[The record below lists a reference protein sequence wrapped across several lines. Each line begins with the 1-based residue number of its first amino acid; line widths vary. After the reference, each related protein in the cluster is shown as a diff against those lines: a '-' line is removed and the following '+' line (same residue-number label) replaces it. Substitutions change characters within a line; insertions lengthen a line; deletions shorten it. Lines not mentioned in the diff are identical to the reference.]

1 MNSKL
6 KQKILKLYKNYSTVY
21 GPYIRKSD
29 NRAIITLSALSGE
42 KKKKRKT
49 HLLARFK
56 LEVKLKRKLK
66 KMKQ

>member
-42 KKKKRKT
+42 KKEKKKNT
-49 HLLARFK
+49 FISK
-56 LEVKLKRKLK
+56 I
-66 KMKQ
+66 